1 MSKKVTV
8 EVLDETQRKHIGEEL
23 IENIMRYESVSTA
36 LQVNRIIND
45 ADSLRD
51 LLTILDDSEPGTPAH
66 DAGQSMLKLLPV
78 LFKFKTE
85 ESKEQLEKTVQRI
98 RHMASHIIDDSLAEI
113 QATLMMVHRGFL
125 SFTQEADGIE
135 LTPIIKTQTLTD
147 PDKVRNI
154 QTAFYDV
161 SIKVYGDDET
171 KDTSLEL
178 NVIIPLW
185 VNLKLVSK
193 LQGAIFSDLDKDGN
207 IKDTV
212 VVTKE
217 KDTES
222 VLTKVDELLK
232 PENLP
237 KKNVK
242 QFATYNSDDTD
253 ETPVVDKKDKP
264 SNKKSAPTGTLVN

>member
-8 EVLDETQRKHIGEEL
+8 EVLDERQRKHIGEEL
-23 IENIMRYESVSTA
+23 IENIMRYESISTT

-45 ADSLRD
+45 ADSLGD
-51 LLTILDDSEPGTPAH
+51 LLTLLDGSQPGTFK
-66 DAGQSMLKLLPV
+66 DGSVQIMLKLLPT
-78 LFKFKTE
+78 LFEFK
-85 ESKEQLEKTVQRI
+85 SKEAKEKLDETVQSI
-98 RHMASHIIDDSLAEI
+98 RHMASHVIDDSLAEI
-113 QATLMMVHRGFL
+113 QATLMMVHRGFI

-135 LTPIIKTQTLTD
+135 LTPIIKTKTLTD
-147 PDKVRNI
+147 PDGARNI

-161 SIKVYGDDET
+161 AIKVYEDDET
-171 KDTSLEL
+171 KDMSLEL

-185 VNLKLVSK
+185 VDLKLVSK
-193 LQGAIFSDLDKDGN
+193 LQGAVFANVDKDGN
-207 IKDTV
+207 LHDTV
-212 VVTKE
+212 VATKE

-242 QFATYNSDDTD
+242 QFSTYHSDDTD
-253 ETPVVDKKDKP
+253 ETPEVEKKDKP
-264 SNKKSAPTGTLVN
+264 SKKKSAPTGTHVN